1 MKKKKKL
8 RLYTLIKRRFES
20 DVVLQKKINS
30 KSFTGKPETNTIE
43 EYNIKAAILYKKS
56 GYKLTSLDFQN
67 QRQNTD
73 TTMDIYFHESL
84 QVEPKIKDIVL
95 WNSRKYQINKL
106 EDNRITGDFWK
117 GEIIELSRD

>member
-20 DVVLQKKINS
+20 DAVLQKKINS

-43 EYNIKAAILYKKS
+43 EYNIKAAILYQKS
-56 GYKLTSLDFQN
+56 ASKLTSLDFQN

-73 TTMDIYFHESL
+73 ATMDIYFHESL

-117 GEIIELSRD
+117 GEIIELSKD

>member
-43 EYNIKAAILYKKS
+43 EYNIKAAILYQKS
-56 GYKLTSLDFQN
+56 ASKLTSLDFQN

-73 TTMDIYFHESL
+73 ATMDIYFHESL

>member
-43 EYNIKAAILYKKS
+43 EYNIKAAILYQKS
-56 GYKLTSLDFQN
+56 ASKLTSLDFQN

-73 TTMDIYFHESL
+73 ATMDIYFHESL

-117 GEIIELSRD
+117 GEIIELSKD